1 MVFEVLYRVV
11 DIFKS
16 YFDGEFNEDAIRN
29 NFVLTYELLDGILL
43 LSSSSIK
50 ISHLPLF
57 DRNLGFWIPTKL
69 FH

>member
-29 NFVLTYELLDGILL
+29 NFVLTYELLDEIT
-43 LSSSSIK
+43 S
-50 ISHLPLF
+50 
-57 DRNLGFWIPTKL
+57 PTTTQSQP
-69 FH
+69 